1 MAPHLQGCELRGRLG
16 RSRHGDLRFVVP
28 VATSRGAT
36 CRLDGSHHVLAQ
48 RTGRFHHDR
57 SRRLGRKL
65 GPVVRRQGGS
75 QREELRRSNRRSE
88 ALEFDADPS
97 ANRGRDAR
105 PPGCES
111 LEPSRL
117 LRLQRGNGFHR
128 LQPQGRCNI
137 VHPPHDDRF
146 ADVRRCEVG
155 RRVVC
160 CRSFDRHIPTV
171 LHHGGWW
178 MDRSMGRDERRRARR
193 RWWWWRRSWKQ
204 YLRECRWRW
213 WWRWSRCR
221 YLHPGGG
228 CPRSDGRHR
237 WTTGSWL
244 CRLWMYGWF
253 CWLDIVREGFW
264 WICDR

>member
-16 RSRHGDLRFVVP
+16 RSRHGNLRFVVP

-36 CRLDGSHHVLAQ
+36 GRLDGSHHVLAQ
-48 RTGRFHHDR
+48 RPRRFHHDR

-65 GPVVRRQGGS
+65 GPVVRRQGGK
-75 QREELRRSNRRSE
+75 QRKELRGPSRRSE

-105 PPGCES
+105 PSGCES
-111 LEPSRL
+111 REPSRL
-117 LRLQRGNGFHR
+117 LRLQRGDGLHR

-137 VHPPHDDRF
+137 IDPPHDDLL

-178 MDRSMGRDERRRARR
+178 MDRSTRSDIGSVPRR
-193 RWWWWRRSWKQ
+193 RWWWRRRFTSW
-204 YLRECRWRW
+204 WRW
-213 WWRWSRCR
+213 WCWRVPHRNRVRRCR
-221 YLHPGGG
+221 IGESGDR
-228 CPRSDGRHR
+228 RSGWQRC
-237 WTTGSWL
+237 
-244 CRLWMYGWF
+244 CRGEQR
-253 CWLDIVREGFW
+253 CVQRDCR
-264 WICDR
+264 